1 MVKIFIRSFF
11 VLTTVLFINPIFGQS
26 IHFSYLDFA
35 PQHVNPG
42 NIGGFLG
49 SYRGAGIYRDQ
60 YNNGGQVKGY
70 RTFELGID
78 LPVIRGFRKQDWIG
92 AGISL
97 NNDTRGSFG
106 LRDVYSRL
114 GLSYHFALDKKQMS
128 SIALGIQMISMNRSM
143 NTNFDNGVSPEGLL
157 FGRDNELKTFLQGA
171 NQSGRKSITARD
183 WNIGLV
189 FTQNAKTSNLKI
201 GVSTSGLLP
210 SSIGFKSSADT
221 AGVPFKIMA
230 FAAMVNQITKTT
242 TLEPTALFQITE
254 YGGREFMFNTKIGYQ
269 INKEKKDKIKAG
281 LGFRTGTFSAIFL
294 IGAEIKGINVGLS
307 YDLPISGYA
316 DAPGTQNGFEFGASY
331 IGLFKKTPKPKPI
344 VICPRL

>member
-1 MVKIFIRSFF
+1 MVKILLKSFF
-11 VLTTVLFINPIFGQS
+11 VSFAFLLLNPSFGQS
-26 IHFSYLDFA
+26 VHFSYIDFA

-49 SYRGAGIYRDQ
+49 SYRAAGIYRDQ
-60 YNNGGQVKGY
+60 YNNGSTVRGY

-97 NNDTRGSFG
+97 DSDTRGTFG

-114 GLSYHFALDKKQMS
+114 GLSYHFALDKKQIS
-128 SIALGIQMISMNRSM
+128 SIALGIQMIGLSRSM
-143 NTNFDNGVSPEGLL
+143 NTNFKDVVTPEGHL
-157 FGRDNELKTFLQGA
+157 FGKDREFEQALMGA
-171 NQSGRKSITARD
+171 QNGRLSVTARD

-189 FTQNAKTSNLKI
+189 FTRNAKSNNFKI

-210 SSIGFKSSADT
+210 SGLGFKASDDSVS
-221 AGVPFKIMA
+221 VPFKVVG
-230 FAAMVNQITKTT
+230 FASMVNQINKTT
-242 TLEPTALFQITE
+242 SIEPTALFQITE
-254 YGGREFMFNTKIGYQ
+254 FGGKEFMFNTKVGYRL
-269 INKEKKDKIKAG
+269 NKEKKDKIKAG

-294 IGAEIKGINVGLS
+294 LGAEIKGINFGLS

-316 DAPGTQNGFEFGASY
+316 DAPGVQNGFEFGASY

-344 VICPRL
+344 IICPRL